1 MRYFPHRE
9 RWFAGAQP
17 DAIEWNLRKM
27 DFVSAVALCLPNVAF
42 KRAAMRR
49 LTAQVPPE
57 IAKAIW
63 RDTHILQRD
72 LKRQRP
78 KHSAGVNLLL
88 RYMEWDC
95 ALYRAARE
103 HGLASGTAGALIEE
117 INWDLLEAPIGS
129 TFNMTRLLTRRRQ
142 TRIRWM
148 LDAMFA
154 LVFTAPF
161 RRSKATSGEGL
172 VFDVLECPLA
182 AYFKQQG
189 VPALTR
195 HAACSLDHRMAAQWG
210 AALHRQQTIGEGA
223 PLCDFRF
230 TLQGNN
236 GAEPARSPER
246 RDISQTDG
254 GSRGTQ

>member
-1 MRYFPHRE
+1 
-9 RWFAGAQP
+9 
-17 DAIEWNLRKM
+17 M

-49 LTAQVPPE
+49 LAAQVSPE
-57 IAKAIW
+57 TAKAIW
-63 RDTHILQRD
+63 RDTQILQLD

-78 KHSAGVNLLL
+78 RHSAGVNLLL

-117 INWDLLEAPIGS
+117 INWELLEAPIGS
-129 TFNMTRLLTRRRQ
+129 AFNMTRLLSRRRQ

-161 RRSKATSGEGL
+161 RRSKAPTGEGL
-172 VFDVLECPLA
+172 MFDVLECPLA

-210 AALHRQQTIGEGA
+210 ADLHRQQTIGEGA
-223 PLCDFRF
+223 PFCDFRF
-230 TLQGNN
+230 TLQGDN

-246 RDISQTDG
+246 RDSSRTYG
-254 GSRGTQ
+254 GSRGAQ